1 MSSVFTATL
10 HPGVAL
16 GFLVLGA
23 SLHDILTRLKAEPQR
38 FPKLDLVYSP
48 TQPVTEPVV
57 LTLPANGIRLRFDGS
72 EQRLRLIEVVDF
84 TKNRITYGHPEKDIV
99 KPPAGPGQG
108 VASPKLGGE
117 STAGPGFRTIYH
129 RLMGP
134 TYAGEYIP
142 PSDDSKN
149 AVGTY
154 VLSYP
159 GVAFSFPLPESAYS
173 PDKDVVSL
181 LSSSASQTATS
192 MAVFNGKSW
201 AEARETLWT
210 DILPSVK
217 STFLFN
223 KSKDVVPDEISLV
236 KIHGGGRLQLF
247 KKWTSASVW
256 ITLGETTP
264 QELVAELGPP
274 DAIYRKNDQR
284 MYIHKTRTA
293 SNSRSRSNGPDYKR
307 PDDLTDTDQ
316 SSAHTESEN
325 SDDEAIEDEFVGNV
339 SRECFYNYFY
349 LGFDIL
355 ISPPVAPSPPPP
367 SQQAATNGYAIP
379 GDKNIRADNPDR
391 LVASKVVLHANVPG
405 SYPFNRHR
413 RCRWEIGYLS
423 SPSPPDQQP
432 VASSETQ
439 FNDLEERLREAWKST
454 FPADFDANKRQRGMV
469 LNRGWGDSPG
479 SSCELLGGW
488 EDSSGGMAAKKF
500 DGGDESTTT
509 LYGFPGLVF
518 EVLKNGFV
526 SAVTVF

>member
-1 MSSVFTATL
+1 MSGLFTATL

-16 GFLVLGA
+16 GFMVLGA

-48 TQPVTEPVV
+48 ARPVTEPVI

-84 TKNRITYGHPEKDIV
+84 TRNRITYGHPEKDIV
-99 KPPAGPGQG
+99 KPQSAPGQNI
-108 VASPKLGGE
+108 ASPKLGAE
-117 STAGPGFRTIYH
+117 SSSGPAFRTIYH

-142 PSDDSKN
+142 PADDDKN
-149 AVGTY
+149 TPGTY

-159 GVAFSFPLPESAYS
+159 GVAFSFPLPQSAYS

-192 MAVFNGKSW
+192 MAVFSGKSW
-201 AEARETLWT
+201 AAARETLWT
-210 DILPSVK
+210 ETLPSIK
-217 STFLFN
+217 SSFIF
-223 KSKDVVPDEISLV
+223 SKTKEIVPDEISLV
-236 KIHGGGRLQLF
+236 KIHGGGKLQLY
-247 KKWTSASVW
+247 KKWTNASVW

-284 MYIHKTRTA
+284 MYIHKSRTA
-293 SNSRSRSNGPDYKR
+293 SHSRSRSNGGDYKR

-316 SSAHTESEN
+316 SSAHTG
-325 SDDEAIEDEFVGNV
+325 SDDTEDEAIEDEFVGNV
-339 SRECFYNYFY
+339 SRECFFNYFY

-355 ISPPVAPSPPPP
+355 VSPPVVPSPLPP
-367 SQQAATNGYAIP
+367 SQQAGLNGEAHSRVQP
-379 GDKNIRADNPDR
+379 LNADSPDR
-391 LVASKVVLHANVPG
+391 LVATKVVLHSNVPG

-413 RCRWEIGYLS
+413 RCRWELTYLPTS
-423 SPSPPDQQP
+423 SDAP
-432 VASSETQ
+432 VACSEMQ
-439 FNDLEERLREAWKST
+439 FNELEEQLREEWKST
-454 FPADFDANKRQRGMV
+454 YPSELDSNKRQRGMV

-488 EDSSGGMAAKKF
+488 EDSSGGVAARRF
-500 DGGDESTTT
+500 DGSEDSTTT

-518 EVLKNGFV
+518 EVLKNGYI